1 MHLEVD
7 VDFAHVRLDGGVEA
21 HAAVGDVV
29 AAAVERLLAFG
40 VQAWRQRRDV
50 WVPMH
55 SACMFQPG
63 DEIKLNGTA
72 GPAGR
77 ARVLKV
83 TRSALLVRPIK

>member
-1 MHLEVD
+1 MTT
-7 VDFAHVRLDGGVEA
+7 
-21 HAAVGDVV
+21 AAIVYCVLIFVG
-29 AAAVERLLAFG
+29 LLAFG